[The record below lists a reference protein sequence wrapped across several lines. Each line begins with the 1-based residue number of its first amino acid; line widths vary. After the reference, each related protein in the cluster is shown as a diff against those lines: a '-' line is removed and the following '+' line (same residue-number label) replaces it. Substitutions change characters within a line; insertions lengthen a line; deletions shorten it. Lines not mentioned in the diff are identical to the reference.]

1 MATIY
6 HAAALG
12 RITDLAAL
20 DPYKSADSE
29 FGIDKPDDKGRT
41 ALSHA
46 ASRGK
51 IDVVKFLISQ
61 KANVNAQD
69 NSKRTVLWWASH
81 SDPSVTRQERFVT
94 VEYLL
99 QEHADPNIPA
109 SNGSTALSKFIEHRE
124 PTVIK
129 LLRHYGAS
137 TDHKIQR
144 GSTTVSIEELARAT
158 KDPDV
163 IEAVMLKP
171 GQASS
176 RDVVVTEIVN
186 YLFRSIG
193 YMNTAFGGVVRS
205 FFGISGDIRAPLQ
218 VNKKGQQ
225 DDEDKTPHVSEIS
238 GKTTAKQF
246 QAGMT
251 QFIDDTGL
259 GCFFAEDDKFLEDV
273 AMKAVELENNVDEVL
288 NSKKDIQDITK
299 LALYQPV
306 FYCDDSTSMKSG
318 TRARDQVE
326 LVRRVARIS
335 TLLVPDGCG
344 TGLQF
349 INKRHTLDDN
359 LKAEQV
365 EEIMRSFEPRGNTK
379 IGINLERKI
388 LNPLIYDV
396 IDSGKKLERPILIS
410 CITDGCASGEPSTE
424 FRDAIVRCVGY
435 LKEKDYPPTGRL
447 AFNQSLTRPPML
459 TATIAVRFQI
469 SQIGNDRGAES
480 FLNQLRDDPLLK
492 DVLFCTTRK

>member
-1 MATIY
+1 
-6 HAAALG
+6 
-12 RITDLAAL
+12 
-20 DPYKSADSE
+20 
-29 FGIDKPDDKGRT
+29 
-41 ALSHA
+41 
-46 ASRGK
+46 
-51 IDVVKFLISQ
+51 
-61 KANVNAQD
+61 
-69 NSKRTVLWWASH
+69 
-81 SDPSVTRQERFVT
+81 
-94 VEYLL
+94 
-99 QEHADPNIPA
+99 
-109 SNGSTALSKFIEHRE
+109 
-124 PTVIK
+124 
-129 LLRHYGAS
+129 
-137 TDHKIQR
+137 
-144 GSTTVSIEELARAT
+144 
-158 KDPDV
+158 
-163 IEAVMLKP
+163 
-171 GQASS
+171 
-176 RDVVVTEIVN
+176 
-186 YLFRSIG
+186 
-193 YMNTAFGGVVRS
+193 
-205 FFGISGDIRAPLQ
+205 
-218 VNKKGQQ
+218 
-225 DDEDKTPHVSEIS
+225 
-238 GKTTAKQF
+238 
-246 QAGMT
+246 
-251 QFIDDTGL
+251 
-259 GCFFAEDDKFLEDV
+259 
-273 AMKAVELENNVDEVL
+273 
-288 NSKKDIQDITK
+288 
-299 LALYQPV
+299 
-306 FYCDDSTSMKSG
+306 MKSG